1 MRVVLHLDWSEEVRA
16 TPPMRRR
23 IAGFDAIKRRVA
35 EGSDEDLSA
44 LRESY
49 KHVVELRD
57 QTISDGIIPPISEWK
72 DYNPNLV

>member
-1 MRVVLHLDWSEEVRA
+1 MMGMPCTLSSQGV
-16 TPPMRRR
+16 TPAMP
-23 IAGFDAIKRRVA
+23 